1 MDGVNIRTFLL
12 QTYPLF
18 GFIGSQLMI
27 FAMFTTGIFY
37 RGKKG
42 ERYSV
47 LNHYI
52 SELGEVGVSKLAW
65 LFNFGLILGGMLL
78 LPFMIGFGLELNN
91 LWAKLGMIVG
101 VWAALSVMAVG
112 ALPMN
117 YLKAHSFVAMSYFR
131 SGLVTV
137 LLFSVAVFM
146 QPAGQEVISKT
157 SNIAG
162 LISLLCYATFLLISD
177 APKKDKEED
186 GDKNVLDPETEKV
199 RPRVWR
205 ITILEWMV
213 FFSTI
218 LWFLIIAVYRFL
230 A

>member
-1 MDGVNIRTFLL
+1 MRDFLT

-18 GFIGSQLMI
+18 GFIGSLLMI

-37 RGKKG
+37 RGKMG

-52 SELGEVGVSKLAW
+52 SELGEVGVSRLAW
-65 LFNFGLILGGMLL
+65 LFNAGLILGGLFL
-78 LPFMIGFGLELNN
+78 LPFMVGFSLELNN
-91 LWAKLGMIVG
+91 LWAKLGMILG
-101 VWAALSVMAVG
+101 VWAAFSVMAVG
-112 ALPMN
+112 VFPMN
-117 YLKAHSFVAMSYFR
+117 NRNAHIFVAMSYFR
-131 SGLVTV
+131 SGLVMV
-137 LLFSVAVFM
+137 LLFSVAVFV
-146 QPAGQEVISKT
+146 QPLGQEVISKA

-162 LISLLCYATFLLISD
+162 LISLLCYATFLLTSD
-177 APKKDKEED
+177 APKKKNEEAES
-186 GDKNVLDPETEKV
+186 KNVLDPEAEKV
-199 RPRVWR
+199 RPRFWR

-218 LWFLIIAVYRFL
+218 LWFLIIAIYRFM

>member
-1 MDGVNIRTFLL
+1 MDGVNIRSFLT

-18 GFIGSQLMI
+18 GFIGSLLMI

-37 RGKKG
+37 RGKQG

-52 SELGEVGVSKLAW
+52 SELGELGVSKLAW
-65 LFNFGLILGGMLL
+65 LFNAGLILGGLFL
-78 LPFMIGFGLELNN
+78 LPFMVGFGLELNS
-91 LWAKLGMIVG
+91 LWAKLGMWVG

-112 ALPMN
+112 VLPMN
-117 YLKAHSFVAMSYFR
+117 HLKAHSFVAMSYFR
-131 SGLVTV
+131 SGLVMV
-137 LLFSVAVFM
+137 LLFSVAVFV
-146 QPAGQEVISKT
+146 QPAGQQVISKA

-162 LISLLCYATFLLISD
+162 LISLLCYATFLLTSD
-177 APKKDKEED
+177 APRKEREE
-186 GDKNVLDPETEKV
+186 GASGNVLDPEAENV
-199 RPRVWR
+199 RPRFWR
-205 ITILEWMV
+205 VTILEWAV

-218 LWFLIIAVYRFL
+218 LWFLIIAVYRFV

>member
-1 MDGVNIRTFLL
+1 MNGVSISSFLT

-18 GFIGSQLMI
+18 GFTGSLLMI

-37 RGKKG
+37 RGKMG

-52 SELGEVGVSKLAW
+52 SELGEVGVSRLAW
-65 LFNFGLILGGMLL
+65 LFNAGLILGGLLL
-78 LPFMIGFGLELNN
+78 LPFMVGFSLELNN

-101 VWAALSVMAVG
+101 VWAAFSVMAVG
-112 ALPMN
+112 VFPMN
-117 YLKAHSFVAMSYFR
+117 NRNAHIFVAMSYFR
-131 SGLVTV
+131 SGLVMV
-137 LLFSVAVFM
+137 LLFSVAVFV
-146 QPAGQEVISKT
+146 QPLGQEVISKA

-162 LISLLCYATFLLISD
+162 LISLLCYATFLLTSD
-177 APKKDKEED
+177 APKKKNEEAES
-186 GDKNVLDPETEKV
+186 KNVLDPEAEKV
-199 RPRVWR
+199 RPRYWR

-218 LWFLIIAVYRFL
+218 LWFLIIAIYRFM